1 MNRHH
6 RNTIAILI
14 SIAVCVGF
22 SPAATIS
29 SRIISN
35 DSVSSVSAP
44 GLSSPEVRR
53 YRIDASQSNFMV
65 HAFVGGLLS
74 SFGHNHNIAI
84 KDISG
89 ETQFTDGTVAPAS
102 LIMRIKA
109 SSLAVTDKVSDSD
122 RQTIEKTMREQVLET
137 GKYPEITFNSTKI
150 EVSIKNSDGQYQAKI
165 WGDLTLHGVT
175 HNVLINAQLIFD
187 LKTLR
192 ARGEF
197 SLKMTDYSIKPP
209 SVAGGTITVKDT
221 LKFNFNILSQ

>member
-1 MNRHH
+1 MNNH
-6 RNTIAILI
+6 RNTIAILMALAA
-14 SIAVCVGF
+14 SVGF
-22 SPAATIS
+22 SPAATRS
-29 SRIISN
+29 ARIN
-35 DSVSSVSAP
+35 DSVSPGSAS
-44 GLSSPEVRR
+44 GSSSPEVRH
-53 YRIDASQSNFMV
+53 YHIDSGQSDFMV

-74 SFGHNHNIAI
+74 GFGHNHNIAI

-89 ETQFTDGTVAPAS
+89 ETQFTDGTVTPAS
-102 LIMRIKA
+102 LRMKIRA
-109 SSLAVTDKVSDSD
+109 ESLTVTDKVSDGD

-137 GKYPEITFNSTKI
+137 GKYPEITFNSTTI
-150 EVSIKNSDGQYQAKI
+150 EVIKNSDTQYQGNI

-175 HNVLINAQLIFD
+175 HNVFIKSQLTFD
-187 LKTLR
+187 HKTVR

>member
-1 MNRHH
+1 MNKHH

-14 SIAVCVGF
+14 ALAVCVGF
-22 SPAATIS
+22 SPAATRS
-29 SRIISN
+29 ARIISN
-35 DSVSSVSAP
+35 DSVSLVPAP
-44 GLSSPEVRR
+44 GSGSPEVRR
-53 YRIDASQSNFMV
+53 YRIDAGQSNFMV

-74 SFGHNHNIAI
+74 GLGHNHNIAI

-89 ETQFTDGTVAPAS
+89 ETEFTDGTVTPAS
-102 LIMRIKA
+102 LHMRIRA
-109 SSLAVTDKVSDSD
+109 NSLVVTDKVSDSD

-137 GKYPEITFNSTKI
+137 GKYPEITFSSTKI
-150 EVSIKNSDGQYQAKI
+150 EATKSSDTQYQANI

-175 HNVLINAQLIFD
+175 HNVFIKAQLTFD
-187 LKTLR
+187 YKTVR

-221 LKFNFNILSQ
+221 LKFNFNIFSQ

>member
-1 MNRHH
+1 MNKRH
-6 RNTIAILI
+6 RNTIATLMAL
-14 SIAVCVGF
+14 AVCVGF
-22 SPAATIS
+22 SPAATRS
-29 SRIISN
+29 ARIISS
-35 DSVSSVSAP
+35 DSVSSVPAP

-53 YRIDASQSNFMV
+53 YRIDAGQSNFMV

-74 SFGHNHNIAI
+74 GFGHNHNIAI

-89 ETQFTDGTVAPAS
+89 ETQFTDATVAPAS
-102 LIMRIKA
+102 LHLRILA
-109 SSLAVTDKVSDSD
+109 DSLTVTDKVSDSD
-122 RQTIEKTMREQVLET
+122 RQTIEKTMREQVLES

-150 EVSIKNSDGQYQAKI
+150 EATKNSDTQYQARI

-175 HNVLINAQLIFD
+175 HNVLINAQLTFD
-187 LKTLR
+187 YKTLR

-221 LKFNFNILSQ
+221 LKFNFNIFSQ

>member
-1 MNRHH
+1 MNKHH

-14 SIAVCVGF
+14 ALAVCVGF
-22 SPAATIS
+22 SPAATRS
-29 SRIISN
+29 ARIINS
-35 DSVSSVSAP
+35 DLVSSGPAP
-44 GLSSPEVRR
+44 GSSSPEVRR
-53 YRIDASQSNFMV
+53 YRIDAGQSDFMV

-74 SFGHNHNIAI
+74 GFGHNHNIAI

-89 ETQFTDGTVAPAS
+89 ETQFTDGTVVPAS
-102 LIMRIKA
+102 LRMKIRA
-109 SSLAVTDKVSDSD
+109 DSLAVTDKVSDSD

-137 GKYPEITFNSTKI
+137 GKYPEITFNSTTI
-150 EVSIKNSDGQYQAKI
+150 EVNKNSDTQYQGNI

-175 HNVLINAQLIFD
+175 HNVFIKAQLTLD
-187 LKTLR
+187 RKTVR